1 MAQKANLPIGIED
14 YRRIRKD
21 GFYYVDKTRL
31 IKDLL
36 EHIAYVNLFTR
47 PRRFGK
53 TLNMSMLKCFFET
66 GGDGTLFDGL
76 EISREKEL
84 CDKYMGK
91 FPVISISLKEVEGE
105 SFDAAKGIL
114 RSVIG
119 DEAVRFHFLSE
130 SSRLTE
136 IERQQYTKLVELDNK
151 GEYAMSDEL
160 LSKSLLTLSRLL
172 QKHYEQKLGK
182 YEQQQHH

>member
-1 MAQKANLPIGIED
+1 MAEKASLPIGIED
-14 YRRIRKD
+14 YGRIRRE

-53 TLNMSMLKCFFET
+53 TLNMSMLQYFFET
-66 GGDGTLFDGL
+66 GSDGTLFEGL
-76 EISREKEL
+76 EIAGEKEL

-91 FPVISISLKEVEGE
+91 FPVISISLKEVGGE
-105 SFDAAKGIL
+105 DLEAAKRIL

-119 DEAVRFHFLSE
+119 DEAIRFPFL
-130 SSRLTE
+130 
-136 IERQQYTKLVELDNK
+136 
-151 GEYAMSDEL
+151 
-160 LSKSLLTLSRLL
+160 
-172 QKHYEQKLGK
+172 
-182 YEQQQHH
+182 

>member
-1 MAQKANLPIGIED
+1 MAGKIKLPLGIENFQEM
-14 YRRIRKD
+14 RT
-21 GFYYVDKTRL
+21 GGYYYIDKTGL
-31 IKDLL
+31 IRDLL
-36 EHIAYVNLFTR
+36 ENLGKVNLFTR